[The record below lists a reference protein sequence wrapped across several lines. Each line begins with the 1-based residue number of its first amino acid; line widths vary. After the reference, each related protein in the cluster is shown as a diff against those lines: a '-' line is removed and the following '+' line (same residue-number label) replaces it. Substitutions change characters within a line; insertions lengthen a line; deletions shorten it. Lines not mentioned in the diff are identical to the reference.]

1 MAPTTTKLPKDAKE
15 RKNLPIATGC
25 LDYFPLALAEV
36 AKASLAGN
44 KQHLDGEPLHWD
56 RSKSTDEADSLL
68 RHFMERGKIDEDGVR
83 HSGKM
88 AWRALALLQKE
99 MEDDQEP
106 PSTYV
111 PMAYGEK
118 CRHPWKCDMSR
129 GDVQC
134 DFVNPSGCGYLCCT
148 WKKGHPDSLPHS
160 TGYNDPPE
168 RRQEI
173 WIPKAEADMPLSRG
187 VL

>member
-1 MAPTTTKLPKDAKE
+1 MNANLPKDAKE

-88 AWRALALLQKE
+88 AWRALALLEKEIEAEQASLSSGYLPMTQKE
-99 MEDDQEP
+99 KFIHHW
-106 PSTYV
+106 S
-111 PMAYGEK
+111 
-118 CRHPWKCDMSR
+118 CDMSR

-134 DFVNPSGCGYLCCT
+134 DFVSPCDGGHLNCT
-148 WKKGHPDSLPHS
+148 WRKGHPDSLRHS
-160 TGYNDPPE
+160 TGYDDPPE
-168 RRQEI
+168 RIQET
-173 WIPKAEADMPLSRG
+173 WVKMK
-187 VL
+187 